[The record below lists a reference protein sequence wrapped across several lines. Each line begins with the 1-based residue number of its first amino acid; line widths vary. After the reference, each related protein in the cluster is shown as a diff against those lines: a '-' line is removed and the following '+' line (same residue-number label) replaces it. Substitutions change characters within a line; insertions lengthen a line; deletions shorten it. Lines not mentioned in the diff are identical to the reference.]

1 LTVTTSNDL
10 CLGKHLYLNG
20 QQTQSPH
27 KKLESINNATYY
39 AAFTHPWKH
48 THTKYYLYLRKGT
61 LLPFASLLKP
71 ILGDSNTR
79 VTIHTMHSA
88 I

>member
-1 LTVTTSNDL
+1 MQHIMQPS
-10 CLGKHLYLNG
+10 H
-20 QQTQSPH
+20 
-27 KKLESINNATYY
+27 
-39 AAFTHPWKH
+39 THEN